1 MQFTYSHTSY
11 LPYIPQPIG
20 APSFG
25 EQNVGPNVL
34 IGPASQGVLIKNT
47 GGNAII
53 PTGNG
58 QSSNT
63 PVPRGMPQKFY
74 PSAGDSMFSR
84 ARKTYIADGGG
95 GTLLQGNYDSSQ
107 HIQLKKINA
116 IGKSVNPGTNG
127 QISFQ
132 GLAQQQ
138 DHYRNS
144 ALARVRGGGTVAPKK
159 KGAILPAGTGKT
171 SNFQYKSGGG
181 SRLSR
186 AGNRQIFANGSTKAP
201 G

>member
-11 LPYIPQPIG
+11 LPYVPQPAG

-25 EQNVGPNVL
+25 QQNVGPKLLV
-34 IGPASQGVLIKNT
+34 GPASQGVLIKNT

-58 QSSNT
+58 ESSNT
-63 PVPRGMPQKFY
+63 PVPSAMPQKFY

-84 ARKTYIADGGG
+84 ARKAYVQDAGG
-95 GTLLQGNYDSSQ
+95 GTLLQGNFDSSQ
-107 HIQLKKINA
+107 HIQLKKINT
-116 IGKSVNPGTNG
+116 IGKSVNPGGPYNNT
-127 QISFQ
+127 SFQ
-132 GLAQQQ
+132 GLAKKA

-159 KGAILPAGTGKT
+159 KGAIENK
-171 SNFQYKSGGG
+171 FKSGGG
-181 SRLSR
+181 SRLST
-186 AGNRQIFANGSTKAP
+186 AGNRQIFANGATNAN
-201 G
+201 